1 MSSTKILPSQIFLHQ
16 ALLALLLKKPLEKIT
31 VRELCEKAG
40 VNRTTFY
47 HHYERPIDILYE
59 IIQQFADSAFP
70 EDITSDSLQ
79 MGMVSLLSK
88 METHLALSRALLQTL
103 PSAYLSEY
111 ILHLPQ
117 VDCCLSKKLSAFS
130 ISVPKESIRSFL
142 VAGSVQL
149 IADWL
154 LQDTRCSPQEEA
166 NLIFCLCEK
175 FLIV

>member
-1 MSSTKILPSQIFLHQ
+1 MSSPKILPSQIFLHQ
-16 ALLALLLKKPLEKIT
+16 ALLALLLKKPLGKIT

-40 VNRTTFY
+40 INRTTFY

-70 EDITSDSLQ
+70 EDITPDSFQLYI
-79 MGMVSLLSK
+79 VSLLSK
-88 METHLALSRALLQTL
+88 METHLALSRTLLQTL

-117 VDCCLSKKLSAFS
+117 VDCYLSKSLSAFS
-130 ISVPKESIRSFL
+130 TSILKESIQSFL
-142 VAGSVQL
+142 IAGSVQL
-149 IADWL
+149 ISDWL

-166 NLIFCLCEK
+166 DLILHLCKK
-175 FLIV
+175 FLAA